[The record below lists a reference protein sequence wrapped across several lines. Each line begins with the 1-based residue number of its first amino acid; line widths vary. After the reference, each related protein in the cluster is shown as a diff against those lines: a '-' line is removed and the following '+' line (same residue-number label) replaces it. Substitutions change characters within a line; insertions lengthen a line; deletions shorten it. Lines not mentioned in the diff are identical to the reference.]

1 MTTEVAPTIPPV
13 RNGSNMSVRT
23 MAILGRA
30 TACIV
35 AMLLPAT
42 LCAQAAVPEAPNKS
56 EVIASGG
63 KLMTGDQVRKMYLEN
78 TVYHI
83 WLVAFRGLQKGSMA
97 PVFCPD
103 ERHCQSVFHGRKVEV
118 LWWIDGDARCNE
130 SSDGGSPSCR
140 VNYELNGKI
149 FQCVRES
156 DLCPAMLRV
165 IPGKHPELLDQ
176 QFK

>member
-1 MTTEVAPTIPPV
+1 M
-13 RNGSNMSVRT
+13 G
-23 MAILGRA
+23 ILGCVARILCSA
-30 TACIV
+30 AISII
-35 AMLLPAT
+35 AMLLPSV
-42 LCAQAAVPEAPNKS
+42 LLAQAAVPEAPKKS

-83 WLVAFRGLQKGSMA
+83 WLVAYHGILKGSMG

-103 ERHCQSVFHGRKVEV
+103 ERHCLSEFHGRKIEI

-130 SSDGGSPSCR
+130 MSDGSSPACR

-149 FQCVRES
+149 IQCVRES
-156 DLCPAMLRV
+156 DVCPLMLRLV
-165 IPGKHPELLDQ
+165 PGNPEHY
-176 QFK
+176 